1 MMFVSKV
8 TLHSCSQHSK
18 IQKEG
23 LAEYI
28 QKGLLKFSPDCIVD
42 GDFLLP
48 NEIDSWNFQQ
58 MLE

>member
-8 TLHSCSQHSK
+8 TLHSCSQHYK

-28 QKGLLKFSPDCIVD
+28 QKGLLKFSPDCIAD

-48 NEIDSWNFQQ
+48 NEIDS
-58 MLE
+58 